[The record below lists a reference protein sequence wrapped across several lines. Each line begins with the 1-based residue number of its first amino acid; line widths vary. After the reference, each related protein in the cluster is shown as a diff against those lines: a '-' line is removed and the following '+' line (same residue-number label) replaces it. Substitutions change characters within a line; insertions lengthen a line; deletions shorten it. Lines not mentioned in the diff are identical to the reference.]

1 MLKIA
6 ATSLTLALGAFVAT
20 GSLSTADARSG
31 AKNFSQSAGKY
42 HAKRHKAHRRH
53 TAAKRRSF
61 AYKYGDPRD
70 RRWDGYRF
78 SNPLYF
84 W

>member
-6 ATSLTLALGAFVAT
+6 ATSLALALGAFVAT
-20 GSLSTADARSG
+20 GSLSPADAKSG

-53 TAAKRRSF
+53 KARKRHPF

-78 SNPLYF
+78 SSPIYF